1 LRDENIKIFS
11 SLNTEVDQ
19 YQLSTQT
26 TLKLFIE
33 SQNRQIETLN
43 EMVEKAM
50 RYGWTIHD
58 QFEEYPETAKR
69 YWEKLTQ
76 LSKDLKV

>member
-50 RYGWTIHD
+50 RYG
-58 QFEEYPETAKR
+58 
-69 YWEKLTQ
+69 
-76 LSKDLKV
+76 